1 MSYPT
6 FDQRRENPDTVRAG
20 LKWTDEEN
28 DKLMKEIMEGKD
40 LYEVAKNHQRT
51 QNAVKSRV
59 INNAIVMMNE
69 QDMTPEEVSGIVHIS
84 VDEINFV
91 MKRNE
96 DKQKNPIGEIMNVL
110 KEMRDYLKLI
120 AESAS

>member
-1 MSYPT
+1 
-6 FDQRRENPDTVRAG
+6 
-20 LKWTDEEN
+20 
-28 DKLMKEIMEGKD
+28 MEGKD

-91 MKRNE
+91 MK
-96 DKQKNPIGEIMNVL
+96 KQKNPIGEIMNVL